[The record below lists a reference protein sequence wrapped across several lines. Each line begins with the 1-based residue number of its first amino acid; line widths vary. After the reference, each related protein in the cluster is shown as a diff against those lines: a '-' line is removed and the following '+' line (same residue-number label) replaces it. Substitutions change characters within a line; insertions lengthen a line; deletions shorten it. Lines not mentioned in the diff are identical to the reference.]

1 MANPVQV
8 LSELK
13 SLKSFR
19 LEVDG
24 GRRLTSLIW
33 PDSADKLLEVELAQL
48 VLRSELLVT
57 EDEEF
62 INNYILTE
70 DTMEQYKKEL
80 EGGQGSVM
88 KDVLLF
94 SGSLAAVAGAVFFFS
109 ERTRCVFL
117 DSFLHHNSDSIL
129 KIFRAAVT
137 AAAVLPTAM
146 AAASSMRI
154 GSRVS
159 QSREA
164 EEFKKMIKQM
174 LGDMKQF
181 KMVLRKS
188 LNLIQGMEMMNQGY
202 ISFASSFGQ
211 QSQSEQKAEAG
222 YKIEL

>member
-1 MANPVQV
+1 MI
-8 LSELK
+8 S
-13 SLKSFR
+13 
-19 LEVDG
+19 
-24 GRRLTSLIW
+24 
-33 PDSADKLLEVELAQL
+33 
-48 VLRSELLVT
+48 
-57 EDEEF
+57 
-62 INNYILTE
+62 
-70 DTMEQYKKEL
+70 
-80 EGGQGSVM
+80 
-88 KDVLLF
+88 
-94 SGSLAAVAGAVFFFS
+94 
-109 ERTRCVFL
+109 
-117 DSFLHHNSDSIL
+117 
-129 KIFRAAVT
+129 RAAVT

-202 ISFASSFGQ
+202 ISFASSIGGQ

-222 YKIEL
+222 WSIKLNFK